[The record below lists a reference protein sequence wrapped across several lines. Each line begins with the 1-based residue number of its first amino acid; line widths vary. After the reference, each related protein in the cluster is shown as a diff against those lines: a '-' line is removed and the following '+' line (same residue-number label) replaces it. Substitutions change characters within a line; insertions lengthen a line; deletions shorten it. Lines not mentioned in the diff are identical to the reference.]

1 MAVSPS
7 NPHDAYF
14 RHVLGRPADAAS
26 ELRTVLPEAVAARV
40 DWDELELQSGSFVSK
55 QLRSRYS
62 DLLFRTRL
70 NGHDAY
76 IYLLIEHQ
84 SRSDAFMPLRMLD
97 YLVNIWNHYLRQH
110 PDARTLPAVVPLV
123 VHSNHTGR
131 PWNAPTELTELI
143 DLDPTTQQALGP
155 YLPRFRFLLDDIAAL
170 DLPALRARDLT
181 PATRVMLALH
191 KIAPGNTRLGVDLLA
206 LTEDL
211 RAILD
216 GPHGTD
222 ELRCVATYIYIVGDT
237 HVDDLG
243 PLIDRLGPRAKE
255 AIMTTAERLRAEGH
269 VEGRAEGRAE
279 GRVETLIDLLTVKF
293 GSLPAEVIETV
304 HAADSTQ
311 VRAWTSR
318 ILTADT
324 LEDIL
329 A

>member
-26 ELRTVLPEAVAARV
+26 ELRAALPEAVAARV
-40 DWDELELQSGSFVSK
+40 DWHGLELQSGSFVSK

-70 NGHDAY
+70 DGHDAY

-84 SRSDAFMPLRMLD
+84 SCSDKFMPLRMLD
-97 YLVNIWNHYLRQH
+97 YLVNIWNHYLRH
-110 PDARTLPAVVPLV
+110 NPAARTLPAVVPLV

-131 PWNAPTELTELI
+131 PWTAPTELSELI
-143 DLDPTTQQALGP
+143 DLDPATRQALSP

-181 PATRVMLALH
+181 PATRVMLVLH
-191 KIAPGNTRLGVDLLA
+191 KIAPGNTRLGSDLLA
-206 LTEDL
+206 LTDDL
-211 RAILD
+211 RSILD
-216 GPHGTD
+216 GPNGTH
-222 ELRCVATYIYIVGDT
+222 ELQCVASYILIVGDT
-237 HVDDLG
+237 QEADLE

-269 VEGRAEGRAE
+269 AAGRAAGRAEERAE
-279 GRVETLIDLLTVKF
+279 LLIEQLTHKF
-293 GSLPAEVIETV
+293 GSLPAGTI
-304 HAADSTQ
+304 DSIRATDPAL
-311 VRAWTSR
+311 VRTWALR
-318 ILTADT
+318 VLTANT
-324 LEDIL
+324 LDDVF